1 MNPTSHDNV
10 HPGHSTSD
18 PPSLPVVF
26 IDNYHRSMKKSLL
39 QIHRFLCA
47 CSRAEP
53 LAGVWSEFCRPFD
66 TVGLQ
71 LQKVAQHPS
80 PSLAPSEP
88 SSQESSQWG
97 QYFCT
102 EENASQLIHLT
113 LHWLKKHDNKNV
125 VFLEPSCGH
134 GQIIWKLLEHVPL
147 AEVIGFDLDNHAIH
161 LCRQYYKNGEKTIK
175 WIQGDFLQSQPPR
188 DWTEAKTVVCVGGPP
203 YTLRKNNGNET
214 TLDRDLPQLFLNH
227 CLQTWHAE
235 FCAFLL
241 PRRYKS
247 QALELPSNYEC
258 ETHEL
263 MGSSTFLFQG
273 KVEITQP
280 SIIQTF
286 FQVSLLNQCK

>member
-1 MNPTSHDNV
+1 VTTRDIINN
-10 HPGHSTSD
+10 
-18 PPSLPVVF
+18 
-26 IDNYHRSMKKSLL
+26 
-39 QIHRFLCA
+39 
-47 CSRAEP
+47 
-53 LAGVWSEFCRPFD
+53 SEFLVQKKDNKNTRTMYHLLVQDLLVAPQASTNGWTD
-66 TVGLQ
+66 ENEIQ
-71 LQKVAQHPS
+71 LAITSRRVVSVYEMKQGTHQ
-80 PSLAPSEP
+80 
-88 SSQESSQWG
+88 SSKAYRFWILSWQESSQWG

-161 LCRQYYKNGEKTIK
+161 LCRQYYKNGENTIT